1 MQVAAEAAYLNQ
13 TRTIEALY
21 HWLQANRWSDSLT
34 VRCDH
39 VTEARETLSLFL
51 GTKRPREGRS
61 NWIAQVDILVC
72 NEDTQTVEL
81 VIEVDPNPNPK
92 KLLGD
97 VLAVL
102 IADNYTPS
110 NNYSPYK
117 IDGALVVFVTALDGR
132 AESQKV
138 RQFERIEEA
147 LNTKLDLSELG
158 VRAVR
163 LCYGRTGE
171 NAVKRCSEIIRRE
184 FLHPESSNEGANSPS
199 RIPMQIN
206 GGARKLDP
214 SRMPGAP
221 FKVKLGDQVEVSKL
235 YVTKSEAQLLLREKM
250 SQAGIPLHSKT
261 ARCMFEA
268 TKDSRGG
275 NNCKLGRTPLW
286 DNHLR
291 VADGKVL
298 RSEFMDWVER
308 LIESGHKFQNAGR
321 SSQR

>member
-1 MQVAAEAAYLNQ
+1 MNQ

-21 HWLQANRWSDSLT
+21 QWLQANRWSNSLT

-39 VTEARETLSLFL
+39 VTDARETLSLFL
-51 GTKRPREGRS
+51 CTKRPREGRS

-97 VLAVL
+97 ILAVL

-110 NNYSPYK
+110 NSYSSYK
-117 IDGALVVFVTALDGR
+117 IERALVVFVTALDGR
-132 AESQKV
+132 AGSQKV

-147 LNTKLDLSELG
+147 LNTKLDLSQLG
-158 VRAVR
+158 VRGVR
-163 LCYGRTGE
+163 LCYGRTE
-171 NAVKRCSEIIRRE
+171 EDAVKRCSEIIRRE
-184 FLHPESSNEGANSPS
+184 FLHPQSPNEEIDRPSS
-199 RIPMQIN
+199 IPMQLN
-206 GGARKLDP
+206 RDAKKLDP

-221 FKVKLGDQVEVSKL
+221 FKVKLGDQAEMGEL
-235 YVTKSEAQLLLREKM
+235 YVSKSEAELLLREKM

-291 VADGKVL
+291 VVNGKVL

-321 SSQR
+321 SSWR